1 MKPPDSVTA
10 SNQSLLASLQARLES
25 QIKLPQ
31 QQWRRWAGFSLVG
44 LVAITSSSVLLRKRS
59 IEAYVTGDVVTITSP
74 IEGLVTAQQVTAGQ
88 LFKAGQT
95 LITIEARRSDAE
107 KLESSELKLKQTQ
120 SELQT
125 TIQELNRY
133 QQINQAR
140 LKAEVETAE
149 RTLRDLESQQ
159 QRYASQA
166 KRYRDLVISGAMDND
181 TMVGAEAMATS
192 LAQRVGNQRQQ
203 LNNLRLELAI
213 AQGGGGGLSKT
224 LSSARRMEMMEIEL
238 LRLISRRKELEVQKA
253 QLTQEVKH
261 AHERAR
267 FRYTPQFPGLML
279 TGRASVGDEVN
290 DGTILL
296 TAVNCDKLRVEALFE
311 ASRLRDLSI
320 GQTVKIEWPNS
331 RRNSE
336 GRIVSLRGEQG
347 VNGLDTSGVARFKPS
362 GNDRTRVMIGLQPK
376 DLQGHQCRLG
386 ERVRVDL

>member
-1 MKPPDSVTA
+1 MNPLKTVGE
-10 SNQSLLASLQARLES
+10 SNQPLLASLQAGVEN

-59 IEAYVTGDVVTITSP
+59 IEAYVTGDVITMTSP
-74 IEGLVTAQQVTAGQ
+74 IEGMVTAQPVTAGQ

-107 KLESSELKLKQTQ
+107 KLENSELKLKQTQ

-166 KRYRDLVISGAMDND
+166 KRYRDLVISGAMDSD

-213 AQGGGGGLSKT
+213 TQGVGGGVLRP

-238 LRLISRRKELEVQKA
+238 LRLISRRKELEVQNA

-261 AHERAR
+261 AHERAH
-267 FRYTPQFPGLML
+267 FSYTPQFPGLML

-331 RRNSE
+331 L
-336 GRIVSLRGEQG
+336 SL
-347 VNGLDTSGVARFKPS
+347 
-362 GNDRTRVMIGLQPK
+362 I
-376 DLQGHQCRLG
+376 HI
-386 ERVRVDL
+386 

>member
-133 QQINQAR
+133 QQSNQAR
-140 LKAEVETAE
+140 IKTEIETAE
-149 RTLRDLESQQ
+149 RTLRELESQ
-159 QRYASQA
+159 
-166 KRYRDLVISGAMDND
+166 
-181 TMVGAEAMATS
+181 
-192 LAQRVGNQRQQ
+192 
-203 LNNLRLELAI
+203 
-213 AQGGGGGLSKT
+213 
-224 LSSARRMEMMEIEL
+224 
-238 LRLISRRKELEVQKA
+238 
-253 QLTQEVKH
+253 
-261 AHERAR
+261 
-267 FRYTPQFPGLML
+267 
-279 TGRASVGDEVN
+279 
-290 DGTILL
+290 
-296 TAVNCDKLRVEALFE
+296 
-311 ASRLRDLSI
+311 
-320 GQTVKIEWPNS
+320 
-331 RRNSE
+331 
-336 GRIVSLRGEQG
+336 
-347 VNGLDTSGVARFKPS
+347 
-362 GNDRTRVMIGLQPK
+362 
-376 DLQGHQCRLG
+376 
-386 ERVRVDL
+386 

>member
-1 MKPPDSVTA
+1 MNPLSA
-10 SNQSLLASLQARLES
+10 LGESNQSLLASLQARIES
-25 QIKLPQ
+25 QLKLPQ
-31 QQWRRWAGFSLVG
+31 QQWRRWAGLSLVG
-44 LVAITSSSVLLRKRS
+44 LVAITASSVLLRKRS

-74 IEGLVTAQQVTAGQ
+74 IEGLVTAQAVTAGQ
-88 LFKAGQT
+88 LFKAGQS

-140 LKAEVETAE
+140 LKAEVEAAE

-159 QRYASQA
+159 RRYASQA
-166 KRYRDLVISGAMDND
+166 KRYRDLVNSGAMDND

-192 LAQRVGNQRQQ
+192 LSQRVGNQRQH
-203 LNNLRLELAI
+203 LDNLRLELTT
-213 AQGGGGGLSKT
+213 AQGAADGRSMPI
-224 LSSARRMEMMEIEL
+224 SSARRMEMMEIEL
-238 LRLISRRKELEVQKA
+238 MRLMSRRKELEVQQA
-253 QLTQEVKH
+253 ELSRDVKH
-261 AHERAR
+261 ARERAR

-279 TGRASVGDEVN
+279 TERASVGDEVN

-311 ASRLRDLSI
+311 TSRLQDLNI
-320 GQTVKIEWPNS
+320 GQNVRIEWPNS
-331 RRNSE
+331 RRSSE

-362 GNDRTRVMIGLQPK
+362 GNDRTRVMISLQAK